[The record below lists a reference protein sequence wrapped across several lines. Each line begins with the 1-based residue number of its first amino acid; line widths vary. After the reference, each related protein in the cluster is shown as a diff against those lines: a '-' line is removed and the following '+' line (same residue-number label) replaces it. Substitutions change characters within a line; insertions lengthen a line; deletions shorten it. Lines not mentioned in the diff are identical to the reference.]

1 MNIFRRHPRAD
12 EQRVLTPSSAAP
24 LLLTSSPGERL
35 SVTRAL
41 GLADVYACVRVLT
54 ESAASLPLHVYRP
67 TNDGRERVRSGLLA
81 DLLERPAPGVTTAGL
96 IGTLVSHLVLHGNA
110 FVGKHSDDSGAIV
123 QLSALDPGSVT
134 VSLVGGVP
142 VYELST
148 ASGIRRHGPADIL
161 HVRGLLSTD
170 GILGLSPI
178 GVVRNALAL
187 ADALA
192 VQATTFAQNAARP
205 SGILKL
211 QGSANADA
219 AKTLKDIF
227 SAGHSGPGRS
237 GNIAVLEGDLEWVPL
252 SVPLQDAEF
261 VAQRGLSTA
270 EIARIFRVPPWMI
283 GAPSGDSLTYSNTAD
298 QAAAFVT
305 FTLRPWLVCIE
316 QALSG
321 DRDLAPGDLYA
332 AFALEGLLRGDA
344 KTRAGIY
351 AIALDPVS
359 GWMTRAEVRQLED
372 LPAES
377 PTPDRT
383 PVSA

>member
-1 MNIFRRHPRAD
+1 MP
-12 EQRVLTPSSAAP
+12 
-24 LLLTSSPGERL
+24 
-35 SVTRAL
+35 RAL
-41 GLADVYACVRVLT
+41 GLADVFACVRVLT

-67 TNDGRERVRSGLLA
+67 ADGGRERVRSGLLA
-81 DLLERPAPGVTTAGL
+81 DLLERPAPGVTAAGL

-123 QLSALDPGSVT
+123 QLSLLDPGSVT

-178 GVVRNALAL
+178 GVVREALSL

-192 VQATTFAQNAARP
+192 VQGRTFAQNAARP

-211 QGSANADA
+211 AGQANADSA
-219 AKTLKDIF
+219 RTLKDIF
-227 SAGHSGPGRS
+227 AAGHAGPGRS
-237 GNIAVLEGDLEWVPL
+237 GNIAVLEGDIEWTPL
-252 SVPLQDAEF
+252 SVPLQDAQF
-261 VAQRGLSTA
+261 VEQRQLSTA

-283 GAPSGDSLTYSNTAD
+283 GAPAGDPLTYSSTEM
-298 QAAAFVT
+298 QASAFVT
-305 FTLRPWLVCIE
+305 FTLRPWLVAIE
-316 QALSG
+316 QAISG
-321 DRDLAPGDLYA
+321 DRDLAPGDIYA
-332 AFALEGLLRGDA
+332 AFALEGLLRGDS
-344 KTRAGIY
+344 KTRADIY

-359 GWMTRAEVRQLED
+359 GWMTRAEVRQLEN

-377 PTPDRT
+377 PTPDRN
-383 PVSA
+383 PVTA